1 MIDGT
6 IARKTKTVSEFG
18 SRLDTIADF
27 IFMVV
32 ALVKIV
38 PVVTIELWLYIWI
51 GIIAL
56 IKIINIISGF
66 VIEKRLVAVHS
77 IMNKVTGL
85 FLFVLPLTLS
95 FIEFK
100 LSAIFVCALGTLAA
114 IQEGHIIRSKR
125 AKTAMTKIINL
136 SKDYFD
142 EVVNFYNQLID
153 DMSDNP
159 YFPCWRKN
167 IYPDNALLLEMLDK
181 GSFYAYIK
189 ESRIAGIIC
198 LNESCDPE
206 SKCGKWNV
214 DVKED
219 EVYFIHLLAV
229 SKDFQGQGISKKLI
243 DEAIKIA
250 KENNKKA
257 LRLEVSDNN
266 IPAIKLY
273 ENKDF
278 VYINDIKVTYSED
291 ASMVFRLYEIVL

>member
-1 MIDGT
+1 MANLITSLRILCSLILLFCQVLSPEFYLFYSLAGFTDMIDGT

-27 IFMVV
+27 VFMVV
-32 ALVKIV
+32 ALVKII

-51 GIIAL
+51 SIIAL

-66 VIEKRLVAVHS
+66 VLEKRLVAVHS

-85 FLFVLPLTLS
+85 FLFVIPLTLS

-100 LSAIFVCALGTLAA
+100 HSAILVCALGTFAA

-125 AKTAMTKIINL
+125 KEKPMTKLINL

-159 YFPCWRKN
+159 YFPGWRKN
-167 IYPDNALLLEMLDK
+167 IYPDNALLLEMLEK
-181 GSFYAYIK
+181 ESIYAYIK
-189 ESRIAGIIC
+189 ESKIAGIIC
-198 LNESCDPE
+198 LNESCEPE
-206 SKCGKWNV
+206 SKCAKWNV

-229 SKDFQGQGISKKLI
+229 SKDFQ
-243 DEAIKIA
+243 
-250 KENNKKA
+250 
-257 LRLEVSDNN
+257 
-266 IPAIKLY
+266 
-273 ENKDF
+273 
-278 VYINDIKVTYSED
+278 
-291 ASMVFRLYEIVL
+291 